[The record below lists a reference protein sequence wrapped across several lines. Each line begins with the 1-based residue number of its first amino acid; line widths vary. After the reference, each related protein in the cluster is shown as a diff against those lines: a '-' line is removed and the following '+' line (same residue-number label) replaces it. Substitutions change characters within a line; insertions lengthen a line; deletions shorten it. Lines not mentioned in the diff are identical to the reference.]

1 MLTSCAVRNDR
12 LLAAVAVVIGIVLI
26 VVGVIYLVHNE
37 HDIPSFFP
45 GHSSEPS
52 SHHHTK
58 HGIAA
63 ILLGL
68 ACFAFAWF
76 RTGPRE
82 RVTTPP
88 S

>member
-1 MLTSCAVRNDR
+1 MRNDR
-12 LLAAVAVVIGIVLI
+12 LLAGLAGLVGLALIAVW
-26 VVGVIYLVHNE
+26 VIYIALNE

-45 GHSSEPS
+45 GHVSHPA
-52 SHHHTK
+52 SHHHVK

-68 ACFAFAWF
+68 ACLAFAWF

-82 RVTTPP
+82 GTV
-88 S
+88 SQV

>member
-1 MLTSCAVRNDR
+1 MRNDR
-12 LLAAVAVVIGIVLI
+12 LLAALAGLLGLALI
-26 VVGVIYLVHNE
+26 AVGVIYLALNE

-45 GHSSEPS
+45 GHVSHPA
-52 SHHHTK
+52 SHHHVK

-68 ACFAFAWF
+68 ACLAFAWF

-82 RVTTPP
+82 QTAAPP
-88 S
+88 A

>member
-1 MLTSCAVRNDR
+1 MRSDR
-12 LLAAVAVVIGIVLI
+12 LLAALAALAGLALI
-26 VVGVIYLVHNE
+26 AVGVIYIALNE

-45 GHSSEPS
+45 GHVSHPA
-52 SHHHTK
+52 SHHHVK

-68 ACFAFAWF
+68 ACLAFAWF

-82 RVTTPP
+82 HRPAA
-88 S
+88 SAE

>member
-1 MLTSCAVRNDR
+1 MSRDK
-12 LLAAVAVVIGIVLI
+12 LLAVVAAIVGLVLI
-26 VVGVIYLVHNE
+26 VVGVIYIAFNE

-45 GHSSEPS
+45 GHVSHPA
-52 SHHHTK
+52 SHHHVK

-68 ACFAFAWF
+68 ACLAFAWF

-82 RVTTPP
+82 RPAP
-88 S
+88 SA

>member
-1 MLTSCAVRNDR
+1 MRNDR
-12 LLAAVAVVIGIVLI
+12 WLAVLAAIVGLALI
-26 VVGVIYLVHNE
+26 VVGVIYIAFNE

-45 GHSSEPS
+45 GHVSHPA
-52 SHHHTK
+52 SHHHVK

-68 ACFAFAWF
+68 ACLAFAWF

-82 RVTTPP
+82 RPAASP
-88 S
+88 

>member
-1 MLTSCAVRNDR
+1 MRNDR
-12 LLAAVAVVIGIVLI
+12 LLAGLAAILGIALVAI
-26 VVGVIYLVHNE
+26 GVIYIALNE

-45 GHSSEPS
+45 GHVSHPA
-52 SHHHTK
+52 SHHHVK

-76 RTGPRE
+76 RSGPRE
-82 RVTTPP
+82 ARAAPH
-88 S
+88 

>member
-1 MLTSCAVRNDR
+1 MRNDR
-12 LLAAVAVVIGIVLI
+12 LLAALAALAGLALI
-26 VVGVIYLVHNE
+26 VVGVVYIAFTE

-45 GHSSEPS
+45 GHVSHPA
-52 SHHHTK
+52 SHHHVK

-68 ACFAFAWF
+68 ACLAFAWF

-82 RVTTPP
+82 RATARP
-88 S
+88 

>member
-1 MLTSCAVRNDR
+1 MSRDK
-12 LLAAVAVVIGIVLI
+12 LLAVVAALVGLVLI
-26 VVGVIYLVHNE
+26 VVGVIYIAFNE

-45 GHSSEPS
+45 GHVSHPA
-52 SHHHTK
+52 SHHHVK

-68 ACFAFAWF
+68 ACLAFAWF

-82 RVTTPP
+82 RPAP
-88 S
+88 SA

>member
-1 MLTSCAVRNDR
+1 MRNDR
-12 LLAAVAVVIGIVLI
+12 LLAVVAAIVGIALI
-26 VVGVIYLVHNE
+26 VVGVIYLALNE

-45 GHSSEPS
+45 GHVSHPAT
-52 SHHHTK
+52 HHHVK

-68 ACFAFAWF
+68 ACLAFAWF
-76 RTGPRE
+76 RTGPRH
-82 RVTTPP
+82 RPAA

>member
-1 MLTSCAVRNDR
+1 MRNDR
-12 LLAAVAVVIGIVLI
+12 LLAVLATLAGVALVI
-26 VVGVIYLVHNE
+26 VGVIYLALNE

-45 GHSSEPS
+45 GHNSHPS
-52 SHHHTK
+52 AHHHVK

-82 RVTTPP
+82 TRIAPR

>member
-1 MLTSCAVRNDR
+1 MRNDR
-12 LLAAVAVVIGIVLI
+12 WLAVLAAIVGLALI
-26 VVGVIYLVHNE
+26 VVGVIYIAFNE

-45 GHSSEPS
+45 GHSSQPA
-52 SHHHTK
+52 SHHHVK

-68 ACFAFAWF
+68 ACLAFAWF

-82 RVTTPP
+82 RPA
-88 S
+88 SSA